1 MRARTFRFSF
11 KPSIP
16 PTRKV
21 PESGAMAVESMRSS
35 VLLPEPFGPI
45 RPKTSP
51 GATERL
57 TSETPRPLLL
67 YRRPMFFASKAG
79 GAFSVLEIMLGAL

>member
-1 MRARTFRFSF
+1 MRGADLPLLF

-16 PTRKV
+16 PTWNV
-21 PESGAMAVESMRSS
+21 PESGAMAVDSMRSS
-35 VLLPEPFGPI
+35 VLLPEPLGPI

-79 GAFSVLEIMLGAL
+79 AAFSVLEIMLGAL